1 MRRPFT
7 TSRGELVMMPSPG
20 PRCRYRVASGALALA
35 GSWGSALAAHASG
48 PPACPVRALAGGLAV
63 PLPGSFPGRAEHR
76 ADRGPRMALCAG
88 DAHGVGKLALAVGE
102 APDCRRDVPQ
112 RPRVGDGLRVGLV
125 LLEVAGELVAGPQ
138 YVLRRPRHQRA
149 PSPRAGFWPGAAAGG
164 QDPALRA
171 RPRPHPVYA
180 LSVTPPR

>member
-48 PPACPVRALAGGLAV
+48 PPAFPVRALAGSLAV

-88 DAHGVGKLALAVGE
+88 EAHGVGKLALAVGA
-102 APDCRRDVPQ
+102 APACRRDVPQ
-112 RPRVGDGLRVGLV
+112 RPRFRDGLPVGP
-125 LLEVAGELVAGPQ
+125 LLLGVAGGRV
-138 YVLRRPRHQRA
+138 
-149 PSPRAGFWPGAAAGG
+149 
-164 QDPALRA
+164 RA
-171 RPRPHPVYA
+171 RPAY
-180 LSVTPPR
+180 LPR